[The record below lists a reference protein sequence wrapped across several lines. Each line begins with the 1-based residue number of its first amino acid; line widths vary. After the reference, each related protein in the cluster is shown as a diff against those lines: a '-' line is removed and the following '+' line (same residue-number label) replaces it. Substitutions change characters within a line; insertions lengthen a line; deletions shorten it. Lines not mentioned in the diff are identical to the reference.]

1 MSFPN
6 AKSNEGDTP
15 LMVAISHGHFEVV
28 NCLYNFG
35 ASTTE
40 MRNFDGLH
48 PLEVVLKQRDKGLSF
63 RVVVMNMC
71 SLF

>member
-15 LMVAISHGHFEVV
+15 LMVAISHRHFEVV
-28 NCLYNFG
+28 NCLYKSG
-35 ASTTE
+35 ASMTE
-40 MRNFDGLH
+40 MNFDGLT
-48 PLEVVLKQRDKGLSF
+48 PLEVALKQKDKGISF
-63 RVVVMNMC
+63 RVIVMNMC